1 MNKSP
6 IFVKQT
12 LQIMKEERKKHLL
25 HLGLWTWSWVAT
37 LAIAT
42 FGPKFIWDD
51 HTVLTTFAILTNL
64 VNGVLMILANR
75 KLFNHYD
82 ELERKIHLESLALT
96 LGLTVIIGLTY
107 SLLDQVNLI
116 PFDAEIGILVGF
128 VGLTYMIT
136 LLINRKRYS

>member
-1 MNKSP
+1 MVY
-6 IFVKQT
+6 IC
-12 LQIMKEERKKHLL
+12 QINFTKMKEERKKHLL
-25 HLGLWTWSWVAT
+25 NLGLWTWSWVAT

-96 LGLTVIIGLTY
+96 LGLTVIIGLTN

>member
-1 MNKSP
+1 
-6 IFVKQT
+6 
-12 LQIMKEERKKHLL
+12 MKEERKKHLFN
-25 HLGLWTWSWVAT
+25 LGLWTWSWVAT

-51 HTVLTTFAILTNL
+51 HIALTAFAIVTNL

-96 LGLTVIIGLTY
+96 LGLTVIAGLSY
-107 SLLDQVNLI
+107 SLLNQVNLI

-136 LLINRKRYS
+136 LVINSKRYS

>member
-1 MNKSP
+1 M
-6 IFVKQT
+6 
-12 LQIMKEERKKHLL
+12 
-25 HLGLWTWSWVAT
+25 
-37 LAIAT
+37 AIAT
-42 FGPKFIWDD
+42 FGPKFVWDD
-51 HTVLTTFAILTNL
+51 HTELTTFAILTNL

-96 LGLTVIIGLTY
+96 LGLTVIVGLTY

>member
-1 MNKSP
+1 
-6 IFVKQT
+6 
-12 LQIMKEERKKHLL
+12 MKEERKKYLIN
-25 HLGLWTWSWVAT
+25 LGLWTWSWVAT

-96 LGLTVIIGLTY
+96 LGLTVIVGLTY

>member
-1 MNKSP
+1 
-6 IFVKQT
+6 
-12 LQIMKEERKKHLL
+12 MKEERKKYLL
-25 HLGLWTWSWVAT
+25 NLGLWTWSWVAT

>member
-1 MNKSP
+1 MYKSP

-12 LQIMKEERKKHLL
+12 LQTMKEERKKHLL
-25 HLGLWTWSWVAT
+25 NLGLWTWSWVAT

-51 HTVLTTFAILTNL
+51 HTALTTFTILTNL

-96 LGLTVIIGLTY
+96 LGLTVIVGLTY

-128 VGLTYMIT
+128 IGLTYMTT
-136 LLINRKRYS
+136 LLINRKRYL